1 MEKHVPHPFDFPWK
15 LQGGGGGKRFFC
27 ITMFVRQKDHAHLLE
42 KRQGESETGTAFHF
56 FESIFKLTELAKMAS
71 EAVDI
76 NGIGYYTL
84 GKHRKSISAASL
96 EKYLDLFEKYFLK
109 SFSSR
114 LVVYTNPEITIIGE
128 EILSSKYTIVNSIL
142 KSTDDRPEIK
152 IDWRVYTKN
161 PDKILIR
168 DIIIEGVSLARAQ
181 KEEFNSVIENNNGD
195 IAKLFATLEEFISK

>member
-1 MEKHVPHPFDFPWK
+1 MFRKKKIFSFICVLFLLTTNSYSYTNIPKDF
-15 LQGGGGGKRFFC
+15 
-27 ITMFVRQKDHAHLLE
+27 I
-42 KRQGESETGTAFHF
+42 SEVVSEAKGILDQPNSNI
-56 FESIFKLTELAKMAS
+56 ENKLTELAKMAS